1 MVMLN
6 PYIRIKRIIAENV
19 KNTRQFLGHDLI
31 FPIPYSEYKEV
42 KSEFINKKTAD
53 KFKDKRLDVFL
64 ELPIF
69 IHV

>member
-1 MVMLN
+1 MLKILDN
-6 PYIRIKRIIAENV
+6 SS
-19 KNTRQFLGHDLI
+19 GHDLI

-53 KFKDKRLDVFL
+53 KFKDKRLDVFGI
-64 ELPIF
+64 PYF